1 MKTTTRVK
9 KINGHEYLYEI
20 TYYYDKETRRTR
32 QKSRYLGKN
41 IDGQPVR
48 VREKAKTPERVYAFG
63 EFIPYLQAVKTL
75 HIQEILAAHLTD
87 HEVRLFLTLLFAG
100 IHHPDALHSPASWY
114 DGTVL
119 PRFFSGLKITTQNIT
134 RLLKKLG
141 EGSIHLSI
149 CRSLSQIPESGNMRI
164 STVNIPMIQETS
176 WFKGIS
182 HHGIEPIALFYDNIE
197 NIPVGYLSTAQY
209 LITSDLIK
217 AVNAGMR
224 LFSGKKGVIISGKNY
239 SSSMNLYG
247 AIYSELPVIFPL
259 DPDHDIIKEEIK
271 QYRTDLMHPKNLK
284 IFRGE
289 TLFVIPVNLTL
300 ETVNLKGYIVYSPRK
315 EEEIRERF
323 SEDVNLIL
331 ENLNDK
337 PIYKWVNP
345 AEAVA
350 DVAGKYE
357 PFLQWRVQNNRI
369 LVDVKKKAL
378 GKYLK
383 NSGISVIISGDP
395 EYQWDTCL
403 EWLEERAK
411 SENFL
416 TTFIKN
422 FQVFPLSVDSEIMRN
437 GAFLIAFIAHVI
449 TNWVH
454 VQYEKSGLL
463 SIYTAE
469 KIALE
474 LTKIRLI
481 GLGNDRVLITGL
493 SSRQKEILD
502 TLKWTA
508 EV

>member
-1 MKTTTRVK
+1 
-9 KINGHEYLYEI
+9 
-20 TYYYDKETRRTR
+20 
-32 QKSRYLGKN
+32 
-41 IDGQPVR
+41 
-48 VREKAKTPERVYAFG
+48 
-63 EFIPYLQAVKTL
+63 
-75 HIQEILAAHLTD
+75 
-87 HEVRLFLTLLFAG
+87 
-100 IHHPDALHSPASWY
+100 
-114 DGTVL
+114 
-119 PRFFSGLKITTQNIT
+119 
-134 RLLKKLG
+134 
-141 EGSIHLSI
+141 
-149 CRSLSQIPESGNMRI
+149 
-164 STVNIPMIQETS
+164 
-176 WFKGIS
+176 
-182 HHGIEPIALFYDNIE
+182 
-197 NIPVGYLSTAQY
+197 
-209 LITSDLIK
+209 
-217 AVNAGMR
+217 
-224 LFSGKKGVIISGKNY
+224 
-239 SSSMNLYG
+239 
-247 AIYSELPVIFPL
+247 
-259 DPDHDIIKEEIK
+259 
-271 QYRTDLMHPKNLK
+271 MHPKNLK

-300 ETVNLKGYIVYSPRK
+300 ETVNLKGYIIYSPRK